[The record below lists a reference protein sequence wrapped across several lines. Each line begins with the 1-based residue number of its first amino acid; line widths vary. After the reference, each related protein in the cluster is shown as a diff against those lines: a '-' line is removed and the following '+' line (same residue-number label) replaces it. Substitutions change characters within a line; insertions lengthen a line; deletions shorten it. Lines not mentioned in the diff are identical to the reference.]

1 LDSVRIWRGRE
12 RLPDELLDAL
22 LGARLDDDAWLTDK
36 PLDKPLNDALLDA
49 VLNDVFRA
57 ISLTA

>member
-1 LDSVRIWRGRE
+1 LF
-12 RLPDELLDAL
+12 DAL

-36 PLDKPLNDALLDA
+36 PLNDALFDA

-57 ISLTA
+57 ISLTAWEIND

>member
-1 LDSVRIWRGRE
+1 
-12 RLPDELLDAL
+12 LLDAL

-36 PLDKPLNDALLDA
+36 TLDKPLNDALLDA